1 MSSLSSPD
9 AALRASGSRTDLYYV
24 LSAGLLWGTG
34 GLAGSLLGQVA
45 GLPPLAVAT
54 YRLAGGGLTVLGV
67 LAVTGRLPR
76 LRRAGLFR
84 VLSVGVLTATY
95 QACYFAAVA
104 RTSLAVATVIAIGA
118 APVLVLTAEAVG
130 ERRRPSSA
138 SLVAIGLALLG
149 LALLLGTS
157 GHPLTRA
164 GGGSLALGVLLALG
178 AAAGFGA
185 LALIGR
191 RPVSGLDGPATI
203 GLGFTAGGALL
214 AVAVVVSGAPAGGPG
229 FGGLSFVPT
238 AASVGLLVYLGWV
251 PTALAYG
258 LFFVG
263 LRGVPASSAAV
274 VAVLEPVTATALGVL
289 VLGQRLGVGGMAGAG
304 LLCAAAVVA
313 GVGGSTSRP
322 VTEAGPGWE
331 LATSGIVQD
340 PPRSGPRR

>member
-1 MSSLSSPD
+1 MSTLSSPD

-45 GLPPLAVAT
+45 ALSPLAVAT
-54 YRLAGGGLTVLGV
+54 YRLAGGGLTVLAV

-76 LRRAGLFR
+76 LGRAGWRR

-104 RTSLAVATVIAIGA
+104 MTSLAVATVIAIGA

-130 ERRRPSSA
+130 ERRRPGSA

-164 GGGSLALGVLLALG
+164 GGGSLALGLLLALG

-191 RPVSGLDGPATI
+191 RPVPGLHGLATI
-203 GLGFTAGGALL
+203 GVGFTAGGALL
-214 AVAVVVSGAPAGGPG
+214 AVAALVAGALTGGPG
-229 FGGLSFVPT
+229 FGGHGFGGLEFAPT

-263 LRGVPASSAAV
+263 LRGVSASSAAV
-274 VAVLEPVTATALGVL
+274 VAVLEPVTATVLGVL
-289 VLGQRLGVGGMAGAG
+289 VLGQRLGLGGMIGAG

-322 VTEAGPGWE
+322 VTEAG
-331 LATSGIVQD
+331 LS
-340 PPRSGPRR
+340 